1 MADGAIN
8 LLFLED
14 EQMFA
19 DLVMR
24 MLATAAGPHLAVT
37 HFPALGP
44 AVDWLGDHAP
54 DAILLDLNLPDSS
67 GLDTLD
73 QMLSVAPGIPVV
85 VLTGL
90 GEEDLALAALSKGAE
105 EYLIKNDVKMRMLWL
120 TLQFAILRRQLAE
133 NKRNARQ
140 QLEAR
145 VQERTAELEATNLA
159 LRRSE
164 ERYRFLVETMN
175 EGVIRGDG
183 QGRIVFVNEK
193 VIRMLDFQRDDLLG
207 RDVLTLAAD
216 QANVDIMLYQRS
228 RRQQGLTDSYE
239 VALARRDGGR
249 FHALFSSRPILGP
262 NGAYE
267 GFLAVITDISKRKLL
282 ESQLLQSQKLEAI
295 GQLAA
300 GIAHEINTPIQYV
313 SDNTR
318 FIRDS
323 LESFTQLFNEHL
335 KLAQLTKE
343 AGAFPELIAEM
354 ERMTHE
360 IDLDYMMREVPVA
373 IEQIE
378 EGLRRVSDIV
388 RSMKEF
394 AHPGSEQ
401 KTPTDINHVIEN
413 TIMVARNE
421 WKYVADIK
429 MDLSPDLPL
438 VPCIPGD
445 LQQIMLN
452 IVVNA
457 AQAIGGSLGE
467 CPAEKGL
474 ITVKSRQVERWAEIR
489 VSDTGPGIAP
499 EIQRRVFDPFFT
511 TKPVGKGTGQ
521 GLAIAYA
528 AVVER
533 HQGEIFCESA
543 LGSGATFIVRLPLGA
558 GSGRQEPGLE
568 P

>member
-24 MLATAAGPHLAVT
+24 MLATAAGPNLSVT
-37 HFPALGP
+37 HFTALKPAM
-44 AVDWLGDHAP
+44 DWLSDHTP
-54 DAILLDLNLPDSS
+54 DAVLLDLNLSDSS

-73 QMLSVAPGIPVV
+73 QMLSVAPGVPVV

-90 GEEDLALAALSKGAE
+90 GEEEMALAALSKGAE

-193 VIRMLDFQRDDLLG
+193 VIRMLDFQRDELLG

-216 QANVDIMLYQRS
+216 QANVDIMLYQRM

-239 VALARRDGGR
+239 VALAKRDGGR

-262 NGAYE
+262 NGDYE

-282 ESQLLQSQKLEAI
+282 ENQLLQSQKLEAI

-323 LESFTQLFNEHL
+323 LESFTQLFNKHL
-335 KLAQLTKE
+335 ELAQLTKA
-343 AGAFPELIAEM
+343 AGAFPELTAEM
-354 ERMTHE
+354 ERTAQE
-360 IDLDYMMREVPVA
+360 IDLDYMLREVPVA

-378 EGLRRVSDIV
+378 EGLRRVSEIV

-401 KTPTDINHVIEN
+401 KTLADINHVIEN

-429 MDLSPDLPL
+429 LDLSPDLPL

-457 AQAIGGSLGE
+457 AQAIGGPLGE
-467 CPAEKGL
+467 CPIEKGL
-474 ITVKSRQVERWAEIR
+474 ITVSSRQVERWAEIR

-543 LGSGATFIVRLPLGA
+543 LGSGATFIVRLPLEA
-558 GSGRQEPGLE
+558 GSGRQESGLE